1 MKKFIT
7 ENEEQTLYDE
17 NGVKRSFTTRKKIVA
32 KEDQEPYYMT
42 FLKCVGWIYNL
53 KSGTTLQ
60 VLCKLLEYAEY
71 ETGTVLLPASRRSDI
86 MDQLHIT
93 KSTLTQS
100 IKQLLESDAI
110 RPAMKTCKDADGNPI
125 VIDGKIQKSPKRG
138 EYIINPNMF
147 WKGSLK
153 RRGDFRIIF
162 ESDYDT
168 SGMTVDPDT
177 GEIK

>member
-1 MKKFIT
+1 M
-7 ENEEQTLYDE
+7 
-17 NGVKRSFTTRKKIVA
+17 
-32 KEDQEPYYMT
+32 
-42 FLKCVGWIYNL
+42 
-53 KSGTTLQ
+53 
-60 VLCKLLEYAEY
+60 EYAEY

-147 WKGSLK
+147 
-153 RRGDFRIIF
+153 
-162 ESDYDT
+162 
-168 SGMTVDPDT
+168 
-177 GEIK
+177 